1 VVIRARALYP
11 STTRFAGGPP
21 PLLGEDFSRQTG
33 SAGYPPPPQCGA
45 AGPPPHSAH
54 S

>member
-1 VVIRARALYP
+1 M
-11 STTRFAGGPP
+11 
-21 PLLGEDFSRQTG
+21 GEDFSRQTG
-33 SAGYPPPPQCGA
+33 SAGYPSPRRCGA